1 MKKLVLGLALSFFF
15 LTGCKAPQS
24 ADLSSAQAA
33 SPKSS
38 TSSKASQAGTS
49 TNMEQRTNPAGGNAT
64 STEALKQ
71 ALEAALQSDMA
82 YADARAAIVRL
93 GWQPVPNPNCMEE
106 IVGGN
111 WKDMCETGDPLP
123 ACDACKRMTEL
134 QLHGGAA
141 GEAQSRFRHPD
152 SDQFLTVTSFGMLS
166 DWEVAG
172 EDSRMRYATWR
183 FEPAP

>member
-1 MKKLVLGLALSFFF
+1 
-15 LTGCKAPQS
+15 
-24 ADLSSAQAA
+24 
-33 SPKSS
+33 
-38 TSSKASQAGTS
+38 
-49 TNMEQRTNPAGGNAT
+49 MEQRTNPAIGNAT
-64 STEALKQ
+64 SSEALKH
-71 ALEAALQSDMA
+71 ALDAALQPDMA
-82 YADARAAIVRL
+82 YADARAAILRL
-93 GWQPVPNPNCMEE
+93 GWQPVANHNCMEE

-123 ACDACKRMTEL
+123 DCDACKRMTEL
-134 QLHGGAA
+134 QLYGGAA

-172 EDSRMRYATWR
+172 EDSRMRYASWR